1 MSNGDLWDI
10 GMETDAAQEELTALS
25 TWFDEHN
32 SGIDPQ
38 FNLVMRFLKVVE
50 ENGEMMA
57 EIIGMLG
64 QNPRKGVTSDL
75 DHVIKEGL
83 DGVVSLL
90 GAVES
95 ATGNKG
101 EAFHLLA
108 NHISA
113 VYGRM
118 LQQPALAEV
127 KSNVKIDKFLDAQ

>member
-1 MSNGDLWDI
+1 MNGDIWDI
-10 GMETDAAQEELTALS
+10 GAETDAAQEELTALS
-25 TWFDEHN
+25 TWLDEHN

-38 FNLVMRFLKVVE
+38 FNLVMRLLKVVE

-57 EIIGMLG
+57 EIIGWLG

-75 DHVIKEGL
+75 AHVIKEAL

-108 NHISA
+108 DHIGVVHA
-113 VYGRM
+113 RM
-118 LQQPALAEV
+118 VSLRPVVEI
-127 KSNVKIDKFLDAQ
+127 KSDVKIDKVLEDL

>member
-1 MSNGDLWDI
+1 MNRDVEDI
-10 GMETDAAQEELTALS
+10 GAEAQGAQDELTALS
-25 TWFDEHN
+25 AWFDEHN
-32 SGIDPQ
+32 RGIDPQ

-50 ENGEMMA
+50 ENGEMMG

-75 DHVIKEGL
+75 GHVIKEAL

-108 NHISA
+108 NHISVVHA
-113 VYGRM
+113 RM
-118 LQQPALAEV
+118 IGLRPVVEI
-127 KSNVKIDKFLDAQ
+127 KSDVKIDKVLEEL